1 MAHAF
6 AKIHVARKQLG
17 LDEDTTRDLYARV
30 TGKRSLRAMNAGE
43 ITAVNKEMERLGFK
57 PSKTSKRAQLTGHYA
72 PILRALWMSAYN
84 LGVVRNKDDRAM
96 IQWVY
101 RQTQIEHLNWLRD
114 PESATKAID
123 ALKLWMR
130 RQSGCPELY
139 TESKGNWAHDF
150 QRFSP
155 QVQVIYCQFAIL
167 IRAGEITVGYGIS
180 DHLEKFLGPKRY
192 ADMVNHDRQTLLD
205 IQNDLG
211 KHIRNLNS

>member
-30 TGKRSLRAMNAGE
+30 ANGKRSLRAMNAAE
-43 ITAVNKEMERLGFK
+43 ISAVNVEMERLGFR
-57 PSKTSKRAQLTGHYA
+57 PTKTNKRVQLTGHYA

-114 PESATKAID
+114 PASATKAID

-130 RQSGCPELY
+130 RESGCPELY
-139 TESKGNWAHDF
+139 TENKANWEHDF
-150 QRFSP
+150 QRRSP
-155 QVQVIYCQFAIL
+155 QVQVIYCQWHIL
-167 IRAGEITVGYGIS
+167 KRADAVQGDIYHFVG
-180 DHLEKFLGPKRY
+180 HERFC
-192 ADMVNHDRQTLLD
+192 AMENHDRQTLLD
-205 IQNDLG
+205 LQNDLG
-211 KHIRNLNS
+211 KHIRNLKS